1 MQPINKSLKIL
12 FLSNS
17 LFVFASSLLGPLYA
31 LYVEGID
38 GKILSVSFSW
48 FAFIVSSLFFTYLVG
63 RYGDK
68 IKEKEYLL
76 LAGYLLRACVWIFF
90 IFVTNISSLIIL
102 QIILGIGDA
111 LGSPAFESIFATHL
125 DREQSISN
133 YSTWK
138 LFERV
143 AIAAAT
149 LLGGFI
155 VSLFGFSPLF
165 IIMSL
170 LALIS
175 FSIVLFQPRKL
186 L

>member
-1 MQPINKSLKIL
+1 MQQINKSLKIL

-48 FAFIVSSLFFTYLVG
+48 FAFIVSSLLFTYLVG
-63 RYGDK
+63 KYGDR

-76 LAGYLLRACVWIFF
+76 LAGYLLRAFVWIFF
-90 IFVTNISSLIIL
+90 IFVTNLSSLIIL
-102 QIILGIGDA
+102 QILLGVGEA

-125 DREQSISN
+125 DKEQPISN

-138 LFERV
+138 LFEKL
-143 AIAAAT
+143 AIAVAT

-155 VSLFGFSPLF
+155 VSLGGFSPLF
-165 IIMSL
+165 TIMSF
-170 LALIS
+170 LAFIS
-175 FSIVLFQPRKL
+175 FTIILFQPRKL